1 MKKLLIKFLKI
12 KAMRK
17 LKIAQIAPIWY
28 PIPPEKYAGTE
39 KIVYYLTEELV
50 KRGHNVTLFASG
62 NSKTS
67 AKLISDRKR
76 SLTEDKIPWE
86 DIFLGLEHFA
96 FSFKKIKESNFD
108 IVHTHG
114 GAKSIFFQNFIKT
127 PLVYTSHGLLS
138 PVSKK
143 LPPLFEVLENYKE
156 KLNMCFISEAQRKLC
171 PVKFKNSWV
180 VYNGIDMNLFRFNS
194 KPENYFIWV
203 GRVEPKKGVE
213 NAIKVAKIAKIK
225 LYLVGKIDPEKEE
238 YFQTV
243 IKPQLSEKIKYLGE
257 LSQKRLVNLYRKAK
271 ALIFPLEW
279 NEPFGL
285 TMAES
290 QACGTP
296 VITFKFGST
305 PEVVKDKKTGF
316 VVPFLD
322 KNGKKNIEGI
332 LEAIKNIDKIRREN
346 CRKFVEE
353 NFTLEKMI
361 DNYEKIYYQLIK

>member
-1 MKKLLIKFLKI
+1 
-12 KAMRK
+12 MRK

-50 KRGHNVTLFASG
+50 KRGHDVTLFASG

-67 AKLISDRKR
+67 ARLTYNRKR

-96 FSFKKIKESNFD
+96 FSFKKIQESNFD

-114 GAKSIFFQNFIKT
+114 GAKSVFFQNFIKT
-127 PLVYTSHGLLS
+127 PLIYTSHGSLS
-138 PVSKK
+138 PSSKK
-143 LPPLFEVLENYKE
+143 LPPLFEALRNYRE
-156 KLNMCFISEAQRKLC
+156 SLNMCFISAAQRELC
-171 PVKFKNSWV
+171 PIKFKNNWI
-180 VYNGIDMNLFRFNS
+180 VYNGIDINVFKFQ
-194 KPENYFIWV
+194 PEPEDYFIWV

-213 NAIKVAKIAKIK
+213 NAIMVAKKAKLK
-225 LYLVGKIDPEKEE
+225 LYLVGKIDPEREN
-238 YFQTV
+238 YFKHT
-243 IKPQLSEKIKYLGE
+243 IKPLLSKKIKYLGE
-257 LSQKRLVNLYRKAK
+257 LPQKNLVRLYGKAK
-271 ALIFPLEW
+271 ALLFPLEW
-279 NEPFGL
+279 HEPFGL

-296 VITFKFGST
+296 VITFKLGST
-305 PEVVKDKKTGF
+305 SEVVKNKKTGF

-322 KNGKKNIEGI
+322 RNKKKNIKGI
-332 LEAIKNIDKIRREN
+332 LDAVKNVDKIKRID

-361 DNYEKIYYQLIK
+361 DNYEKIYYKLAK